1 MWGKI
6 IQDTDFIHD
15 LLRDLL
21 GVVVRV
27 VGDVLEDVAEAD
39 QGAGSLDLKAP
50 PQQGHGDMEKHHQRE
65 KPSTQGHIVQ
75 EIAGDGLTE
84 ERQDV
89 EPHIGQAFPLDLY
102 R

>member
-1 MWGKI
+1 
-6 IQDTDFIHD
+6 
-15 LLRDLL
+15 
-21 GVVVRV
+21 
-27 VGDVLEDVAEAD
+27 
-39 QGAGSLDLKAP
+39 
-50 PQQGHGDMEKHHQRE
+50 MEKHHQRE
-65 KPSTQGHIVQ
+65 KPPAQGHIVQ